1 MRGRAWIGV
10 VVTGA
15 VALVGSF
22 ASTGEEHALEVTA
35 TAYNSLKSQGQ
46 GDPTIAAWGDV
57 LKPGMKVIAVSRD
70 LIPRG
75 LRHGTVVKIDG
86 LPGSYRVLDK
96 LARRWKKRIDV
107 YMGEDVAAA
116 RKWGKRR
123 VTIRWNSVAAPDGS

>member
-10 VVTGA
+10 VVIGLF
-15 VALVGSF
+15 ALVGAW
-22 ASTGEEHALEVTA
+22 ASAGEEHVLQVTA
-35 TAYNSLKSQGQ
+35 TAYNSLEGQGQ

-57 LKPGMKVIAVSRD
+57 LRPGMKVIAVSRD

-86 LPGSYRVLDK
+86 LPDAYRVMDK
-96 LARRWKKRIDV
+96 LAKRWTKRIDI

-123 VTIRWNSVAAPDGS
+123 VTIRWNSEAAPDGS